1 MEKSI
6 FKALFYK
13 DLLLMKHQG
22 KSLIILLIIFSGI
35 SILGKDYTLLPMF
48 INILPV
54 TVVLST
60 IGGDDIAKFYPFAFS
75 TPITRKALVQSKF
88 LIQGFVL
95 IISSVLSFVI
105 INLLIKG
112 TFGQKAAL
120 IGIPM
125 IVSILTNALMIPLVY
140 KFGITQGRYILMVLF
155 FGFFSVGSYAF
166 SSIPNTEFFNNLPI
180 GLISAIVILISVI
193 IIWMSYKVSVKIMEN
208 KEF

>member
-13 DLLLMKHQG
+13 DLLLMKYQG

-35 SILGKDYTLLPMF
+35 SILGKDYTLLLMF

-88 LIQGFVL
+88 IIQGFVL
-95 IISSVLSFVI
+95 LISSVLSFVI
-105 INLLIKG
+105 TNLLIKG
-112 TFGQKAAL
+112 TFGQMAAL
-120 IGIPM
+120 IGIPI

-155 FGFFSVGSYAF
+155 FGFLSVGSYAF

>member
-13 DLLLMKHQG
+13 DLLLMKYQG

-35 SILGKDYTLLPMF
+35 SILGKDYTLLLMF

-180 GLISAIVILISVI
+180 VLISAIVILISVI

>member
-13 DLLLMKHQG
+13 DLLLMKYQG

-35 SILGKDYTLLPMF
+35 SILGKDYTLLPML